1 MFEFFAD
8 TLNRSVVVKVV
19 INEEYK
25 PEYADKKSPEYK
37 EFVGNFT
44 DQVNE
49 TCDELSC
56 MVQLCTY

>member
-8 TLNRSVVVKVV
+8 TLSRSVVVEVV

-25 PEYADKKSPEYK
+25 QEYK
-37 EFVGNFT
+37 DTKSTEYKVFVGTFT
-44 DQVNE
+44 DKVNE

-56 MVQLCTY
+56 MVQPCTY